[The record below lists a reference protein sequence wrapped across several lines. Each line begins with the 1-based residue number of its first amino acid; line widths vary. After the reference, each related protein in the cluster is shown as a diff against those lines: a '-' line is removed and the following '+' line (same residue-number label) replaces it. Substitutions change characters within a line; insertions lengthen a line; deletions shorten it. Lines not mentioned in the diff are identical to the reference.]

1 MVAEALPLSAG
12 LAPVIRRKTTHAK
25 TGSGSAMIGR
35 AARLA
40 SDFERPRSAR
50 VIIPKINQGHVKKR
64 IFVFMP
70 LPFIVTAEDHSPAA
84 LRLAAE
90 LPAILVVTFVA
101 LSNCVASVSLRAVLD
116 L

>member
-1 MVAEALPLSAG
+1 
-12 LAPVIRRKTTHAK
+12 
-25 TGSGSAMIGR
+25 
-35 AARLA
+35 
-40 SDFERPRSAR
+40 
-50 VIIPKINQGHVKKR
+50 
-64 IFVFMP
+64 MP